1 MHTSA
6 YKNAERFFFNHCKNL
21 NSNAY
26 ILDVGSYDFN
36 GTLKPIFK
44 DYKYVGVDMSSGPN
58 VDFVC
63 KNDNIPL
70 KDNYFDVIISTS
82 CFEHDDFFW
91 LTFLEM
97 CRLVKP
103 GGYIYINAPSTGP
116 YHGCPTDN
124 WRFYLD
130 SWKALQKWAI
140 KNNYNIELVEHY
152 INTENI
158 ESDPVQW
165 GDSVGIFK
173 KL

>member
-63 KNDNIPL
+63 KNDNIPF

-103 GGYIYINAPSTGP
+103 NGFIYINAPSGGV
-116 YHGCPTDN
+116 YHAAPVDN
-124 WRFYLD
+124 WRFYID
-130 SWKALQKWAI
+130 SWKAMEKWGI
-140 KNNYNIELVEHY
+140 KNSFKIKLLESYIDDNSNYND
-152 INTENI
+152 T
-158 ESDPVQW
+158 DMW
-165 GDSVGIFK
+165 KDSIGIYT